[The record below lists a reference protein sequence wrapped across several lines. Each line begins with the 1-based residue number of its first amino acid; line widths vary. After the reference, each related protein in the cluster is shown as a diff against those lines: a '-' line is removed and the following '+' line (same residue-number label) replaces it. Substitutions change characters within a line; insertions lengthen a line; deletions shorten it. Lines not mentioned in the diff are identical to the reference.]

1 VGCFSCKLQLER
13 WQAWMQEVD
22 SISNG
27 KVSFIFYFQTKN
39 LREMQSLTRR
49 HDFKHPVCFDE
60 KGELNALN
68 HFPTDVTF
76 QTFLL
81 NRENRVVA
89 IGNPILNPKIKEL
102 YLRIIQGKR
111 EETNQEVAL
120 TEVGIDKTTHS
131 LGEFDRK
138 QEQQCCFVLTNKGKH
153 PLLVTDVVTSC
164 SCTTVA
170 FPKEAIAPGKRP
182 H

>member
-1 VGCFSCKLQLER
+1 MRIYIFYPYFILLVIMCSCQNSKEKEILRLLSEWDGKEVIFPSNSVFSIQGKDTVDYHFEEAEHKVVCYVDSVGCFSCKLQLER

-49 HDFKHPVCFDE
+49 HDFKHP
-60 KGELNALN
+60 
-68 HFPTDVTF
+68 
-76 QTFLL
+76 
-81 NRENRVVA
+81 
-89 IGNPILNPKIKEL
+89 
-102 YLRIIQGKR
+102 
-111 EETNQEVAL
+111 
-120 TEVGIDKTTHS
+120 
-131 LGEFDRK
+131 
-138 QEQQCCFVLTNKGKH
+138 
-153 PLLVTDVVTSC
+153 LLVTDVVTSC